1 MDLKKRTLHKGYF
14 YSSYAE
20 GYALL
25 MVLLFMA
32 LLFILTTSLVL
43 QVHSSTEEGLA
54 VTRELESLTA
64 ADSGIQYALEKVRWQ
79 VPLRDSAVA
88 ADWHLLQSQQGE
100 SACFK
105 VFVLSTS
112 STQVVVQSYG
122 ELVRNGCGEH
132 SRYSENLLSAK
143 ILEGTINL
151 NRCSLVS
158 WQEVLP

>member
-1 MDLKKRTLHKGYF
+1 MGHKKRTLYKGYF

-64 ADSGIQYALEKVRWQ
+64 ADSGIQYALEKIRWK
-79 VPLRDSAVA
+79 VPLRDSAA
-88 ADWHLLQSQQGE
+88 ANWHLLQSQQGE

-122 ELVRNGCGEH
+122 ELVKNGCGEH
-132 SRYSENLLSAK
+132 SRDSENLLSAK

-151 NRCSLVS
+151 NHCSLVS